1 MMMEPNEK
9 AARLQ
14 VMLQE
19 ALQPMIDKIDS
30 LEKEVKTLQESQEKL
45 QQMLAEKK

>member
-19 ALQPMIDKIDS
+19 ALQPIIDKIDS
-30 LEKEVKTLQESQEKL
+30 LEQEVKTLQESQEKL

>member
-1 MMMEPNEK
+1 MMETNEK

-30 LEKEVKTLQESQEKL
+30 LEQEVKMLQEGQKKL
-45 QQMLAEKK
+45 QKLLSEKE

>member
-1 MMMEPNEK
+1 MMETNEK

-30 LEKEVKTLQESQEKL
+30 LEQEVKKLQEGQEKL
-45 QQMLAEKK
+45 QKLLSEKE

>member
-1 MMMEPNEK
+1 MMIEPNEK

-19 ALQPMIDKIDS
+19 ALQPIIDKIDS

>member
-1 MMMEPNEK
+1 MMETNEK

-30 LEKEVKTLQESQEKL
+30 LEQEVKMLQEGQEKL
-45 QQMLAEKK
+45 QKLLSEKE

>member
-1 MMMEPNEK
+1 MRETNEK

-30 LEKEVKTLQESQEKL
+30 LEQEVKMLQEGQEKL
-45 QQMLAEKK
+45 QKLLSEKE